1 MAPTGCGWCG
11 TTTPSYWTAKWLRT
25 ALDRLCR
32 AAGRAVRQGAR
43 ILILSDRGA
52 GPDRPAIPMLLAVGA
67 VHRHLMQNGLRT
79 QTGLVA
85 QAGDAWDIHH
95 FAALIGY
102 GAEAVHPWLALQS
115 VHAQAAENDARA
127 RFRSAAEA
135 GLRKILSKMGIST
148 LSSYCGAQIFEALGL
163 GAEVVDRCFTGTVST
178 IGGIGFTEIAEDV
191 LARRRAAYP
200 EAAAAEVLPDHG
212 RVRYRRDGEDHG
224 WSPQMVRAMQT
235 AVKADT
241 PEAYDGFRAR
251 VAARLPASP
260 RDLLALRTGT
270 PIPL

>member
-102 GAEAVHPWLALQS
+102 GAEAVHPWLALQT
-115 VHAQAAENDARA
+115 VHALFAHEKARGSAAAPRPTPGGARLKFCAAAEQ
-127 RFRSAAEA
+127 
-135 GLRKILSKMGIST
+135 GLLKVLSKMGIST

-163 GAEVVDRCFTGTVST
+163 GGEVIEQCFTGTVSVL
-178 IGGIGFTEIAEDV
+178 GGEGSAEIAEDV
-191 LARRRAAYP
+191 
-200 EAAAAEVLPDHG
+200 
-212 RVRYRRDGEDHG
+212 
-224 WSPQMVRAMQT
+224 
-235 AVKADT
+235 
-241 PEAYDGFRAR
+241 
-251 VAARLPASP
+251 
-260 RDLLALRTGT
+260 
-270 PIPL
+270 